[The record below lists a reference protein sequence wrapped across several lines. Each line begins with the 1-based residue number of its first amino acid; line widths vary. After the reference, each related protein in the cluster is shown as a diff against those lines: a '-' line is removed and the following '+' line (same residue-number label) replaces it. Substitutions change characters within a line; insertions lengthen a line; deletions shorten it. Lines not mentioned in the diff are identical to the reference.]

1 MRYYKQKKRKEIK
14 EIPNENQHTRIAN
27 ELFRTLCVLN
37 WVEDLEYKTPTS
49 VVGVSLLIV
58 MAGAAS
64 R

>member
-14 EIPNENQHTRIAN
+14 EISTTRIAN